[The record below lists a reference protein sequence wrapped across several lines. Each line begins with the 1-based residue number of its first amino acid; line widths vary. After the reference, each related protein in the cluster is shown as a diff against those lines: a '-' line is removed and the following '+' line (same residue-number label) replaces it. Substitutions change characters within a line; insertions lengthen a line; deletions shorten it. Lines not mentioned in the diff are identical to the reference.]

1 MDKFR
6 KLKKTNSNTL
16 KDLENTIDLAG
27 EYKDTRNTIEKLKK
41 YKRPSSHT
49 LIDLEITVDFDRE
62 QEDER
67 DAIDDLDEVSKSLHG
82 LRTLASLLDL

>member
-1 MDKFR
+1 MDRFR

-16 KDLENTIDLAG
+16 KDLEN
-27 EYKDTRNTIEKLKK
+27 
-41 YKRPSSHT
+41 
-49 LIDLEITVDFDRE
+49 TVDFDRE